1 MTTVPRCPVIQTG
14 LFNYSRKTMR
24 VLALF
29 FKNIV
34 LSGRKKAENPGKT
47 SVSGSFKE
55 KYFKN

>member
-34 LSGRKKAENPGKT
+34 LSGRKKLKIPVKQRIRK
-47 SVSGSFKE
+47 F
-55 KYFKN
+55 

>member
-14 LFNYSRKTMR
+14 LFNYLGKTVR

-34 LSGRKKAENPGKT
+34 LSGRKNLKIPVKPAYQKFLKR
-47 SVSGSFKE
+47 SS
-55 KYFKN
+55 